1 MKVTIVMRGTL
12 RKVYGYDERTVEVPE
27 GTTCAQALEAIGI
40 KYLEEPKFG
49 FVSVNNMRCMIDDEL
64 HDGDYLKAFSKVFGG

>member
-1 MKVTIVMRGTL
+1 M
-12 RKVYGYDERTVEVPE
+12 PE
-27 GTTCAQALEAIGI
+27 GTTCAQALEAIGVYY
-40 KYLEEPKFG
+40 KEEPKFG